1 MGRPTCFPATS
12 WPPPTWSVLCAL
24 TISGAHDTWMPAHRN
39 RAEIIA
45 EAQELCYLGRRTEIP
60 SYGCVTKDLNLSYW
74 LCKFSACRS
83 SKHRSAPTARMGL
96 VLETE
101 RFCGQE
107 HVGVRPGQG
116 LSCVHSSYSESRFT
130 TTAVLGPD
138 FSGSVL
144 VA

>member
-1 MGRPTCFPATS
+1 
-12 WPPPTWSVLCAL
+12 
-24 TISGAHDTWMPAHRN
+24 MPAHRN

-74 LCKFSACRS
+74 LGKFSACRS

-144 VA
+144 VAL